1 MENEEKSILF
11 KQSNLFIKST
21 IELPP
26 SIIFTKSVF
35 LKQYYQNTS
44 GSSLIIPILD
54 IIKNNIKLH
63 RTIKLNSY
71 SSFANNEFY
80 INYYRY
86 LVKIYKEYNNEPVN
100 NHTAY
105 SIINYINFNIYL
117 ILALMTN
124 SSTAFVSEWYA
135 KQIHFKDSIIKT
147 KFESLIGLEAT
158 FTFYLN
164 PLILKLDSPQIF
176 TTVTDRLIDKF
187 SLTIMQ
193 QNDNKK

>member
-26 SIIFTKSVF
+26 SIIFTKSIF

-44 GSSLIIPILD
+44 DSSLIIPILD

-86 LVKIYKEYNNEPVN
+86 LVKLYKEYNNEPVN
-100 NHTAY
+100 THTAY
-105 SIINYINFNIYL
+105 SIINYINYNIYL

-124 SSTAFVSEWYA
+124 SSTAFVSEWYG
-135 KQIHFKDSIIKT
+135 KQIHLKIQLLKQN
-147 KFESLIGLEAT
+147 
-158 FTFYLN
+158 LN
-164 PLILKLDSPQIF
+164 L
-176 TTVTDRLIDKF
+176 
-187 SLTIMQ
+187 
-193 QNDNKK
+193 